1 MFARIPAKVLTSS
14 GLGLVALGT
23 LMTYLLDVVSYYY
36 STDTWL
42 FGFLEAAFL
51 PTLLIGIL
59 TLFVGCIRLTRQI
72 SSQTSFALGLLCFL
86 AWMLGTLLEWL
97 GIVRINAHDW
107 SAILLFL
114 TLSLIPFGFV
124 FVIGGSRK
132 R

>member
-1 MFARIPAKVLTSS
+1 MS
-14 GLGLVALGT
+14 GLCLVVLGT
-23 LMTYLLDVVSYYY
+23 LMSYLLELVSYN
-36 STDTWL
+36 STDTPV
-42 FGFLEAAFL
+42 FGFLEGAFL

-59 TLFVGCIRLTRQI
+59 TLFVGCIRLVRQI
-72 SSQTSFALGLLCFL
+72 SSQTSFAVGILCFL
-86 AWMLGTLLEWL
+86 AWMLATLLEWL

-107 SAILLFL
+107 SAIILFL

>member
-1 MFARIPAKVLTSS
+1 MFARLPAKALTIS
-14 GLGLVALGT
+14 GLCLVALGT
-23 LMTYLLDVVSYYY
+23 LMSYLLELVSYN
-36 STDTWL
+36 STDTPV

-59 TLFVGCIRLTRQI
+59 TLFVGCIRLVRQI
-72 SSQTSFALGLLCFL
+72 SSQTSFAVGTLCFL

-107 SAILLFL
+107 SAIILFL

-132 R
+132 K